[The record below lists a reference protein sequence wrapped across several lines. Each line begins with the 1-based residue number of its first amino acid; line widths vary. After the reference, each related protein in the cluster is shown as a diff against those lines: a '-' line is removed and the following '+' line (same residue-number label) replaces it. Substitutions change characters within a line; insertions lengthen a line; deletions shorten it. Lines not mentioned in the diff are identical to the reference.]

1 MGQMS
6 AADPEGHE
14 LRAHFPVLS
23 EQVNGRPLVYFDNGA
38 TTQKPQMV
46 IDRLAQFFAHENANI
61 HRGVHYLSMQA
72 SDAYDRARESVAR
85 FINAEH
91 QDEIV
96 FVRGTTEAINLVA
109 RSFAAPGLQ
118 AGDQILV
125 SVMEH
130 HANIVPWQMI
140 AEECGAE
147 LVVAPMS
154 DRGELIVE
162 EFENCLTERT
172 RMVALIHTSNVLG
185 TINPVEQLV
194 GLAHDRGIP
203 VLLDGAQAVP
213 HCPVDVQQIGC
224 DFYAFSGHKMFAPDG
239 VGVLYGRREILAEM
253 PPYQGGG
260 DMIEQVSFEKTT
272 FRSPPERFEAGT
284 PNISGAIGL
293 AAAIEFL
300 DLIGW
305 EVLHAREA
313 ELLDYATAALGEV
326 SGLEITGSSAHK
338 VPVVSFVLEGVH
350 PHDIGTILDTRG
362 IAVRAGH
369 HCAQPLMERLGV
381 SGTTRASFAFYN
393 TTSEIDQLV
402 EALRHVNK
410 LFAG

>member
-6 AADPEGHE
+6 ASDQEAHE
-14 LRAHFPVLS
+14 LRSHFPVLS

-38 TTQKPQMV
+38 TTQKPQVV

-91 QDEIV
+91 QDEII

-109 RSFAAPGLQ
+109 RSFAAPGLK

-140 AEECGAE
+140 AEECGAD

-154 DRGELIVE
+154 DSGELMVE
-162 EFENCLTERT
+162 EFENCLTDRT
-172 RMVALIHTSNVLG
+172 RIVALIHTSNVLG

-213 HCPVDVQQIGC
+213 HCPIDVQQIGC

-253 PPYQGGG
+253 APYQGGG

-272 FRSPPERFEAGT
+272 FRAPPERFEAGT

-300 DLIGW
+300 EQIGW
-305 EVLHAREA
+305 ARVHAREA
-313 ELLDYATAALGEV
+313 ELLDYATAALGEL
-326 SGLEITGSSAHK
+326 SGLQIIGSPERK

-369 HCAQPLMERLGV
+369 HCAQPLMARLGV

-402 EALRHVNK
+402 EALHHVNR

>member
-1 MGQMS
+1 MPS
-6 AADPEGHE
+6 PDPDLPD
-14 LRAHFPVLS
+14 LRSCFPVLS
-23 EQVNGRPLVYFDNGA
+23 EEVNGRPLVYLDNGA
-38 TTQKPQMV
+38 TTQKPQAM
-46 IDRLAQFFAHENANI
+46 IDRLSQFFSHENANI

-72 SDAYDRARESVAR
+72 SDAYDRARETVAR

-91 QDEIV
+91 EDEIV

-109 RSFAAPGLQ
+109 RSFAAPALQ
-118 AGDQILV
+118 AGDEILL

-130 HANIVPWQMI
+130 HANIVPWQLI
-140 AEECGAE
+140 AGECGVK

-162 EFENCLTERT
+162 EFENCLSDRT
-172 RMVALIHTSNVLG
+172 RIVALTHVSNVLG
-185 TINPVEQLV
+185 TINPVAQLV
-194 GLAHDRGIP
+194 DLAHARGIP

-213 HCPVDVQQIGC
+213 HLPVDVQEIGC

-239 VGVLYGRREILAEM
+239 LGVLYGRREILREM
-253 PPYQGGG
+253 PPFQGGG
-260 DMIEQVSFEKTT
+260 DMIEQVTFEKTT
-272 FRSPPERFEAGT
+272 FRAPPERFEAGT

-293 AAAIEFL
+293 AATIEFL
-300 DLIGW
+300 EQLGW
-305 EVLHAREA
+305 ERMHAQEA
-313 ELLDYATAALGEV
+313 KLLDYATGVLGAIP
-326 SGLEITGSSAHK
+326 GLEITGTAASK
-338 VPVVSFVLEGVH
+338 VAVVSFVLDGVH
-350 PHDIGTILDTRG
+350 PHDIGTILDTCG

-393 TTSEIDQLV
+393 TIDEIDQLAG
-402 EALRHVNK
+402 ALRRVKN